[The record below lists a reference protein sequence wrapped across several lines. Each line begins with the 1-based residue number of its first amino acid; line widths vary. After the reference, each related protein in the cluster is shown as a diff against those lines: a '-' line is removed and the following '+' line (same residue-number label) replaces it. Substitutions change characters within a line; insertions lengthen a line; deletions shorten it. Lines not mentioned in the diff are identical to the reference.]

1 MNCTRSG
8 WYCDVNGDGQ
18 FLFMVHGCFHS
29 GRDDVQ
35 LWFEP
40 LWPMGVEFVFFCG
53 LGFYSFLSLT
63 NWKPI
68 SQVIT
73 PVTHF

>member
-18 FLFMVHGCFHS
+18 FLFTVHGCFHS

-40 LWPMGVEFVFFCG
+40 LWPMGVEFSVVWA
-53 LGFYSFLSLT
+53 STPFLWL
-63 NWKPI
+63 
-68 SQVIT
+68 
-73 PVTHF
+73 